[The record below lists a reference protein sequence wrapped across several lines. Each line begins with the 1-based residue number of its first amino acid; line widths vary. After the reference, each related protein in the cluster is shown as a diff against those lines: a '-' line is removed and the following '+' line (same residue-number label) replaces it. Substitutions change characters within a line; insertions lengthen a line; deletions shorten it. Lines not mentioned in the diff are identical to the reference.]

1 MSFSLVQIIRQW
13 ARSNV
18 FGILKDQGQGERVF
32 QNVGNS
38 PPPIS
43 TAPQTR
49 ILEYSETQMWESQD
63 TAVGNTLL
71 HLQWNVSTAQACR
84 WSPPH
89 VGYPCL
95 LLHVHESCAY
105 VRPSIPHAL
114 YFLNKND
121 TGKESVNLKI
131 YILWKKIQNVI
142 LISLVPLPFWVPV
155 SYPPQNV
162 GNSCHTRV

>member
-1 MSFSLVQIIRQW
+1 MSLSLVQIIRQW

-32 QNVGNS
+32 RNVGNS
-38 PPPIS
+38 PPPS
-43 TAPQTR
+43 PPR
-49 ILEYSETQMWESQD
+49 HKLEYSNLQRLRCENLKIQQLVIRCYIYSEMS
-63 TAVGNTLL
+63 AL
-71 HLQWNVSTAQACR
+71 HK
-84 WSPPH
+84 H
-89 VGYPCL
+89 VGGAHPMSATRVCCYMCTN
-95 LLHVHESCAY
+95 HAHTF
-105 VRPSIPHAL
+105 VRRFPTL
-114 YFLNKND
+114 YISLKNND

-142 LISLVPLPFWVPV
+142 LLSLVPLPFWVPV